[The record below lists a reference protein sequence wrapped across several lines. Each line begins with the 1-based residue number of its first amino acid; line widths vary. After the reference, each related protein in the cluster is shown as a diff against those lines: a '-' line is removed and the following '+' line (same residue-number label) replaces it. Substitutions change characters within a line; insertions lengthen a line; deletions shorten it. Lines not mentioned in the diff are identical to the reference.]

1 MDRAI
6 IRNPDLSW
14 TMVEGERRLDLP
26 ADTTPAELDAEI
38 AAFFTPQPV
47 PEG

>member
-1 MDRAI
+1 MDRSI

-26 ADTTPAELDAEI
+26 ADITLAELDTQI
-38 AAFFTPQPV
+38 AAFFTPAPV
-47 PEG
+47 EG